1 MGKPWGKSRR
11 TTDRKRK
18 CGRAGKDEKSQRM
31 GLWDNKQIG
40 KGVGDR
46 VGSPA
51 AVPVTGISKTLLQT
65 LGGESDQ

>member
-1 MGKPWGKSRR
+1 MGKAWEKSRR

-18 CGRAGKDEKSQRM
+18 CGRAGKDEKSQKM

-40 KGVGDR
+40 KGVGDH
-46 VGSPA
+46 VGSPT
-51 AVPVTGISKTLLQT
+51 AVPVTGTSKTPQQT